1 MKKLLALSMVAMMAL
16 GMTSTINAEE
26 KETTVDTG
34 KTEDTTDGTV
44 WGSIQTDLKQLKVVV
59 PIKIDFVITKGDDT
73 TDGAN
78 KMVVGDY
85 KIQVQNNSE
94 IGVEL
99 TNITIAPAPDTK
111 WKLVEDATKETDDV
125 HKVDLEIAGAKMAEG
140 EKGVEI
146 KDFEV
151 GVNNTKSLD
160 VKGHGSKKEIT
171 ENEAATKAFN
181 IVYTIKQKDV
191 TAVETPPA
199 A

>member
-1 MKKLLALSMVAMMAL
+1 MMAL

-59 PIKIDFVITKGDDT
+59 PIKIDFVITKGDTAD
-73 TDGAN
+73 DAN

-85 KIQVQNNSE
+85 KIKVQNNSQ

-99 TNITIAPAPDTK
+99 TNIYIEPATDTK
-111 WKLVEDATKETDDV
+111 WKLVDNAVDATDDV
-125 HKVDLEIAGAKMAEG
+125 HKVDLTIAGTQMKYG
-140 EKGVEI
+140 ENGNDI
-146 KDFEV
+146 SNFEV
-151 GVNNTKSLD
+151 GVNNTKSLAIS
-160 VKGHGSKKEIT
+160 GHGSKVTIDKSE
-171 ENEAATKAFN
+171 EATKAFN
-181 IVYTIKQKDV
+181 IVYTIQQKDV
-191 TAVETPPA
+191 KAADAPA